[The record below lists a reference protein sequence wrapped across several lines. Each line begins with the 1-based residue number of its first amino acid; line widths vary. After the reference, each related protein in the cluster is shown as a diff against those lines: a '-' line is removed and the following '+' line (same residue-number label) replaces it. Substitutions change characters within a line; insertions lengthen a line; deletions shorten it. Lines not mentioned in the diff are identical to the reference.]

1 MWSTKPYSSASGALN
16 QWSRSE
22 SAMISST
29 EWPVFTAVISAS
41 SCFILMMRS
50 ALMRMSVAEPPAPP
64 EGWCMSTRAC
74 GVR

>member
-1 MWSTKPYSSASGALN
+1 MWSTNPYSRASWAEN

-29 EWPVFTAVISAS
+29 VCPVLAAVISAS

-64 EGWCMSTRAC
+64 EGWCMSTRAW